1 MIPLWERCNGRW
13 CAILPG
19 LGIDPR
25 YLTGKHGPCPMCGG
39 RDRWRFDNKRG
50 DGTWICTHCGA
61 GQGIKLAMR
70 FTRQPFDKVARR
82 IERIIGAAP
91 REPARIESSEGSKRA
106 ALNRLWA
113 EGNTVRDGDPVDLW
127 MHHRGIGMSSY
138 PACLRTCMRVRHSGP
153 PVSFHPA
160 MLAKVTDPAGKPVMI
175 HKTYLTM
182 SGPKAAVEQP
192 RMFCPGNI
200 PPGSAVRLAVPAA
213 VLGVAEGIETAIA
226 AAKLFKVP
234 TWAALSDWGLERFEP
249 PAGTEHLI
257 IFGDNDA
264 NAPAREP
271 PMRRARACR
280 PACMSRYE
288 SRREGRRNRRQTGTT
303 YCSAGADDRR
313 SRPPSRSPCSDRL
326 IS

>member
-13 CAILPG
+13 CAILPR

-70 FTRQPFDKVARR
+70 VTRQPFDEVARR
-82 IERIIGAAP
+82 IERIIGEAP
-91 REPARIESSEGSKRA
+91 KQTARIERSDEAKRA
-106 ALNRLWA
+106 ALNKLWRI
-113 EGNTVRDGDPVDLW
+113 EGRPIEAGDPVDLW

-182 SGPKAAVEQP
+182 SGTKAAVEQP

-200 PPGSAVRLAVPAA
+200 PPGSAVRLAPAAA

-226 AAKLFKVP
+226 AAKLFQVP

-264 NAPAREP
+264 NGAGQTAAYEGAARLASLVRVEVKIP
-271 PMRRARACR
+271 ERR
-280 PACMSRYE
+280 PEKSKTDWNDVLL
-288 SRREGRRNRRQTGTT
+288 GG
-303 YCSAGADDRR
+303 G
-313 SRPPSRSPCSDRL
+313 
-326 IS
+326 